1 MDAPQDF
8 NADAQAAEFN
18 SLWSAIDR
26 SQAVIEF
33 NLDGT
38 ILRANQNFLDAL
50 GYRLEEIAGQHHRI
64 FCDAEYASS
73 MSYRQF
79 WEKLGRGEFDAGQYK
94 RLGKGGR
101 EVWIQATYNPIFN
114 AEGKPYKVVKF
125 ASDVTEAV
133 LRSTDHQGKVNA
145 IERAQ
150 AVIEFDLT
158 GHVLR
163 ANDNFLSVLG
173 YRLED
178 IKGKHHRI
186 FCEEDHANSTTY
198 RLFWEK
204 LSRGEFDAGVYK
216 RISKDGREVWIRA
229 TYNPI
234 LDAEGKPYKI
244 VKFATDITALQIKN
258 AEYEG
263 KIAAIDRGQAV
274 IEFDLLGNI
283 LHANQNFLSTLG
295 YRLEEI
301 VGKHHRMFC
310 EEHYVTSTAYRD
322 FWQRLGQGQFF
333 SDRYMRLGKFGQKI
347 WIQATYNPIFNA
359 DDQPYKVIKFATDI
373 TQQVEM
379 EQLVKA
385 KTQAMSSSVQ
395 NLTQSINHIAQS
407 TGEANEL
414 ARMTQEEAAQGAETL
429 KRSVEAMAI
438 IAKSAEDIQDIIQ
451 VISDIASQ
459 TNMLAF
465 NAAIEAA
472 RAGEHGLGFSVVA
485 DEVRKLAEKSS
496 QATKEINKLIQESS
510 KRITVGNEI
519 SRNVGEAFER
529 IAKGVVRTTRSID
542 AINASTGD
550 QLTTAGE
557 VNELIRD
564 LNNVTSGVGPRG

>member
-1 MDAPQDF
+1 MNAPQDF

-114 AEGKPYKVVKF
+114 AEGKPYKMVKF

-173 YRLED
+173 YSLEE
-178 IKGKHHRI
+178 IKGKHHRM
-186 FCEEDHANSTTY
+186 FCDEEHANSTAY
-198 RLFWEK
+198 HLLWEK
-204 LSRGEFDAGVYK
+204 LGRGKFDTGVYK
-216 RISKDGREVWIRA
+216 RISKEGREIWIQA

-244 VKFATDITALQIKN
+244 VKFATDITALQIKS

-263 KIAAIDRGQAV
+263 KIAAIDRSQAV

-310 EEHYVTSTAYRD
+310 EEHYVTSAAYRD

-359 DDQPYKVIKFATDI
+359 DGQPYKVIKFATDI

-407 TGEANEL
+407 TGEANGL

-429 KRSVEAMAI
+429 KRSVEAMAV

-519 SRNVGEAFER
+519 SRSVGEAFER

>member
-1 MDAPQDF
+1 MNAPQDF

-173 YRLED
+173 YSLEE
-178 IKGKHHRI
+178 IKGKHHRM
-186 FCEEDHANSTTY
+186 FCDEEHANSTVY
-198 RLFWEK
+198 HLLWEK
-204 LSRGEFDAGVYK
+204 LGRGKFDTGVYK
-216 RISKDGREVWIRA
+216 RISKEGREIWIQA

-244 VKFATDITALQIKN
+244 VKFATDITALQIKS

-263 KIAAIDRGQAV
+263 KIAAIDRSQAV

-310 EEHYVTSTAYRD
+310 EEHYVTSAAYRD

-359 DDQPYKVIKFATDI
+359 DGQPYKVIKFATDI

-407 TGEANEL
+407 TGEANGL

-429 KRSVEAMAI
+429 KRSVEAMAV

-519 SRNVGEAFER
+519 SRSVGEAFER

-564 LNNVTSGVGPRG
+564 LNNVTSGVGQRG

>member
-359 DDQPYKVIKFATDI
+359 DGQPYKVIKFATDI

-407 TGEANEL
+407 TGEANGL

-429 KRSVEAMAI
+429 KRSVEAMAV

-519 SRNVGEAFER
+519 SRSVGEAFER

-564 LNNVTSGVGPRG
+564 LNNVTSGVGQRG

>member
-1 MDAPQDF
+1 MNAPQDF

-310 EEHYVTSTAYRD
+310 EEHYVTSAAYRD

-359 DDQPYKVIKFATDI
+359 DGQPYKVIKFATDI

-407 TGEANEL
+407 TGEANGL

-429 KRSVEAMAI
+429 KRSVEAMAV

-519 SRNVGEAFER
+519 SRSVGEAFER

>member
-1 MDAPQDF
+1 MDALQDF

-263 KIAAIDRGQAV
+263 KIAAIHRGQAV

>member
-359 DDQPYKVIKFATDI
+359 DGQPYKVIKFATDI

>member
-359 DDQPYKVIKFATDI
+359 DGQPYKVIKFATDI

-519 SRNVGEAFER
+519 SRSVGEAFER